1 MIGNASGH
9 ESRQRFIVLTAF
21 GVLAAA
27 LLLFARVALDI
38 ALALAL
44 CAGVFLV
51 QRTAGDWLSDVLGAR
66 FGTLIF
72 ASVAGVLVWLLLM
85 TSGGQTA
92 VERFFAAADHRG
104 FHTVFLERQII
115 PPSSVRRL
123 PSPPPAGGAPQSVE
137 TSEAPTSAPTETQ
150 GTGGRSDASG
160 TRADA
165 MRNGA
170 KGTTVPTQVY
180 LQLTTTRA
188 RVGERVIATAIVRAG
203 GETVDRGSVVF
214 TANGLSRAVAV
225 KDGIAT
231 ADIVE
236 MASGR
241 CEVRAQYRGTS
252 RFAPASSSLAVLIV
266 E

>member
-9 ESRQRFIVLTAF
+9 ESRQRVIVLTAF
-21 GVLAAA
+21 AVLAAT
-27 LLLFARVALDI
+27 LILFARVALDI
-38 ALALAL
+38 ALALAV

-66 FGTLIF
+66 VSTVIF

-85 TSGGQTA
+85 TSGGQSA
-92 VERFFAAADHRG
+92 VERFFAAADQHG

-123 PSPPPAGGAPQSVE
+123 PSPPPAGGDPQPVE
-137 TSEAPTSAPTETQ
+137 TSEVPTS
-150 GTGGRSDASG
+150 GSDASG

-165 MRNGA
+165 TRNGA
-170 KGTTVPTQVY
+170 KGATVPTEVD

-188 RVGERVIATAIVRAG
+188 KVGERVIATAIVRAG
-203 GETVDRGSVVF
+203 GETVDSGLVVF
-214 TANGLSRAVAV
+214 TVNGLSRAVAV

-236 MASGR
+236 MASRR